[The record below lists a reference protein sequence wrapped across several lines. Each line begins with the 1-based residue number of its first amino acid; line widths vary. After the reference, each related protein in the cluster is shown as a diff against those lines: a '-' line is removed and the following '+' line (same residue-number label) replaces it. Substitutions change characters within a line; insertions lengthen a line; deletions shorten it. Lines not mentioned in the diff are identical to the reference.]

1 MPKRTVLYPVV
12 IMTHDHMFWLQVGSF
27 HQDGPYKPS
36 VRSIHFGSLIA
47 GIYYQAA
54 LLMNLS
60 RSARVVL
67 LLVGADLEAE
77 NLLAPWCLPGGG
89 VGVPF
94 FSPPKR
100 SHPLSSIL

>member
-1 MPKRTVLYPVV
+1 
-12 IMTHDHMFWLQVGSF
+12 MTHDHMFWLQVGSF